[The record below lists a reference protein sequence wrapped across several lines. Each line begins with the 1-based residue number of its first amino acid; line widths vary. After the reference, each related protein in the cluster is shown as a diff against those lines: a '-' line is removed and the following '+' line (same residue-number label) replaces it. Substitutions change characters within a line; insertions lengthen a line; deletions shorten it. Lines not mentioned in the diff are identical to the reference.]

1 MSTHKHQRSFM
12 KAMFAAATCA
22 VAFAASPVYA
32 EYPDRA
38 VTWVIPFPPGGP
50 TDVSTRVLAEA
61 FGRELGQTF
70 ISENKA
76 GASGTIGV
84 RSVIRDKP
92 DGYTIGMLAAPSLIA
107 PFIMPKAPYDLTTD
121 ITPIGVAYSTPLVL
135 VVNPDSLPEVT
146 DIQSLAEAG
155 KKDELNYTTAGVGST
170 AHLTIEILKEELGFD
185 AMHIPYQGSAPAVAA
200 ALAGDVPI
208 MFSDSVAVLPH
219 IQAGSLRAIAVNTE
233 DFAPLPDVK
242 SFAEQGV
249 TSTKAVSWYGL
260 IAPADTTDE
269 AVKTLSAT
277 LEKVLQDPTVVQ
289 RLQSAG
295 AYPHFTTPEGMA
307 ELIATD
313 SELWSTVIKE
323 NNITPQ

>member
-1 MSTHKHQRSFM
+1 MRTHKHQRSFM
-12 KAMFAAATCA
+12 KAMFAAAACA
-22 VAFAASPVYA
+22 VAFTASPVYA

-70 ISENKA
+70 IAENKA

-107 PFIMPKAPYDLTTD
+107 PFILPQAPYDLTTD
-121 ITPIGVAYSTPLVL
+121 VTPIGVAYSTPLVL
-135 VVNPDSLPEVT
+135 VVNPKSLPEVT

-155 KKDELNYTTAGVGST
+155 KKEELNYTTAGVGST

-185 AMHIPYQGSAPAVAA
+185 AMHIPFQGSAPAVTA

-233 DFAPLPDVK
+233 DFPPLPDVK

-260 IAPADTTDE
+260 IAPAGTTDE

-277 LEKVLQDPTVVQ
+277 LEKVLQDPAVVE
-289 RLQSAG
+289 RLQTAG
-295 AYPHFTTPEGMA
+295 AYPHFTTPEGMT